1 LQRAIF
7 SLAPKNIMLL
17 YRYKRFRLRQKPK
30 PQEKLEVRKM
40 REVRH
45 NGKRLMA
52 MYDEENGRIEIKLK
66 DCVTTVIFPPGTK
79 IEFVHTEEQR
89 QK

>member
-1 LQRAIF
+1 
-7 SLAPKNIMLL
+7 
-17 YRYKRFRLRQKPK
+17 
-30 PQEKLEVRKM
+30 M

-52 MYDEENGRIEIKLK
+52 MYDEENGRLEIKLK